1 MFPGSYRRTIVP
13 HVRQPFRKVLPLIN
27 LHDTMRERFLLGLF
41 LSHCP
46 CFALDQCVALVAMCF
61 WYFFFLFFIPPFF
74 KKNRSNGSG
83 EFMCVYVCIV
93 VVVLPGQLFRQLFWQ
108 KASTTLSF
116 SFLWNLL
123 HPSLQII
130 RTWALPGGRSLLY
143 LKKNRYGVLVCWLFG
158 TLGGVHKLIVLGF
171 GFSEEL
177 IQFLVVPAIST
188 SIFPSDRECWQ
199 EF

>member
-1 MFPGSYRRTIVP
+1 M
-13 HVRQPFRKVLPLIN
+13 LC
-27 LHDTMRERFLLGLF
+27 LG
-41 LSHCP
+41 
-46 CFALDQCVALVAMCF
+46 QCVALVAMCF
-61 WYFFFLFFIPPFF
+61 WFFFLFFIPLFLKL
-74 KKNRSNGSG
+74 KKSNGSG
-83 EFMCVYVCIV
+83 EFMCVRNVCIV

-158 TLGGVHKLIVLGF
+158 TLGELWGTQINHAGIF
-171 GFSEEL
+171 GLSEEL
-177 IQFLVVPAIST
+177 IRDTWTRVFKSLAI
-188 SIFPSDRECWQ
+188 FRCVFSDCAMSSSRNH
-199 EF
+199 FHLGS